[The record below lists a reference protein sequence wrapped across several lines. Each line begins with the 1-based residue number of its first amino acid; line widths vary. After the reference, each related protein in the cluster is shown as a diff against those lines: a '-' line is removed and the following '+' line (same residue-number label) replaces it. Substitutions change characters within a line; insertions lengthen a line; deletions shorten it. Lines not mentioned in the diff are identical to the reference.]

1 MDFGRRGKGVA
12 DPPDSDV
19 SEIRGGRV
27 INYQDIDEAVST
39 AWHITDGLDD
49 TGVQS
54 VPVTESPNIKTTGPG
69 PHHLT
74 EISEINEKDSRTGR
88 ITDSS
93 DLPRAGKS
101 FGAEQKR
108 RINWRNSI
116 PKSKSFKSNGD
127 RVLLHILK
135 QGHHKTKE
143 RPHFSKQ
150 GPSRIVQL
158 NVSR

>member
-1 MDFGRRGKGVA
+1 MENDRAPGRSLDSNDFESRIENITNRRKVMDFGRRVKGVA

-116 PKSKSFKSNGD
+116 PKSKSFKS
-127 RVLLHILK
+127 L
-135 QGHHKTKE
+135 
-143 RPHFSKQ
+143 PHYFS
-150 GPSRIVQL
+150 V
-158 NVSR
+158 